1 MSREDVT
8 DYLTER
14 ICDIVEKADI
24 QYIKWDM
31 NRSLMAAYSAKLPRD
46 RQGELR
52 HRYVLGLYKVL
63 DAVAAVDGLMQVC
76 CITVRRSGVAIIR
89 MRLKDCVF
97 STVLPLAIRCL
108 LFPHT
113 YRFARIIRIIA

>member
-1 MSREDVT
+1 MT

-63 DAVAAVDGLMQVC
+63 EAVTQRFPELLLEGCSGGGGRFD
-76 CITVRRSGVAIIR
+76 GVAIIR

>member
-31 NRSLMAAYSAKLPRD
+31 NRSLMAAYSALLPRD

-63 DAVAAVDGLMQVC
+63 EGCDSEIPGTSAGRMQWRWW
-76 CITVRRSGVAIIR
+76 T
-89 MRLKDCVF
+89 F
-97 STVLPLAIRCL
+97 
-108 LFPHT
+108 
-113 YRFARIIRIIA
+113 

>member
-1 MSREDVT
+1 MVLDMSREDVT

-31 NRSLMAAYSAKLPRD
+31 NRSLMAAYSALLPRD

-63 DAVAAVDGLMQVC
+63 EAVTQRFPELLMEGC
-76 CITVRRSGVAIIR
+76 SGR
-89 MRLKDCVF
+89 WWTF
-97 STVLPLAIRCL
+97 
-108 LFPHT
+108 
-113 YRFARIIRIIA
+113 